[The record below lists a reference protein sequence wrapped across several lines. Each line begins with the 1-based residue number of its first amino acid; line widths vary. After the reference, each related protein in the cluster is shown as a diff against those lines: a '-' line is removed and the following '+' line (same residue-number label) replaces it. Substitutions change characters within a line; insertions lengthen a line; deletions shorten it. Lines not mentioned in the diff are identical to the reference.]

1 MGDAVSINRAFLIM
15 AREAAR
21 ANKASAEVATGLSS
35 QTLERLSA
43 MTIDEIERL
52 AQSMGDV
59 SLITLRLDDAE
70 IDRLV
75 SITPSARPAYAVSVL
90 AKEAA

>member
-21 ANKASAEVATGLSS
+21 ANRASAEIATGLSS
-35 QTLERLSA
+35 QTLERLSV

-52 AQSMGDV
+52 AQSMGGI

-75 SITPSARPAYAVSVL
+75 SLAPSARPAYAVSVL
-90 AKEAA
+90 AKEAS